1 MCVRFN
7 RVKKYSERHVS
18 LAINAISWRQQRDY
32 SLLRRFLIKNR
43 ATKRGRASKNDKGVY
58 AVYVWIHFKEKKK

>member
-1 MCVRFN
+1 
-7 RVKKYSERHVS
+7 
-18 LAINAISWRQQRDY
+18 LAINAISRRQQRDY

-43 ATKRGRASKNDKGVY
+43 ATKRSRASKNDKGVY